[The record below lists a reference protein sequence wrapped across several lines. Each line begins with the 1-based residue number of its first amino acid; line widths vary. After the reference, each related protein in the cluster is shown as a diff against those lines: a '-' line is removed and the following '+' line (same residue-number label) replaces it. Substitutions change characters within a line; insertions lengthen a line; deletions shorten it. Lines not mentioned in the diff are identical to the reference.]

1 MFCTK
6 SLLNLLQ
13 SSGVAIA
20 DSIFRMLLP
29 THVTPLLFSP
39 PIGHS
44 YFAVVVDDDV
54 VGVVLVDVEAGV
66 VGGGVVLG
74 GGGGGQQASETEM
87 TREIARTEQKK
98 FIFVSVLV
106 TRLKG

>member
-1 MFCTK
+1 MICTK
-6 SLLNLLQ
+6 FLNLLQ
-13 SSGVAIA
+13 SSGVAIV
-20 DSIFRMLLP
+20 DSIFRILLP